1 MKTILVATD
10 LSERSE
16 RALQQAIHLASAQDA
31 ALHVLYVVD
40 EEIPGRIAK
49 EIKSGAKETLNEQI
63 ARAAVGKSVNLTIHV
78 VFQTIWKG
86 IVEAAEELEADLLV
100 LGSHRSR
107 GMMELF
113 RGTTVQ
119 RVAKVAK
126 TPLLVVGN
134 SKPGPYRDVIAGVDF
149 SDCSRNAI
157 NVGAALAPKA
167 TMTLINVY
175 HVPYK
180 EFTKRADPD
189 GSIEKRDRLQ
199 TDRELAKE
207 MKAFEQRLESKS
219 LKLKRT
225 FIEGGPAP
233 VLLEEARRRESN
245 LICVG
250 SHGRSWLAEAFLGS
264 TARELLSAAP
274 CDVLVVPL

>member
-1 MKTILVATD
+1 MKTILAPTD

-16 RALQQAIHLASAQDA
+16 RALRQAIHLASAHDA

-40 EEIPGRIAK
+40 EDIPARIAK
-49 EIKSGAKETLNEQI
+49 EIKSRAAEALDEQI
-63 ARAAVGKSVNLTIHV
+63 AQIPDGKSVKLTIHV
-78 VFQTIWKG
+78 EFKTIWKG
-86 IVEAAEELEADLLV
+86 IVEAAEALGADLLV

-107 GMMELF
+107 GIMELF

-119 RVAKVAK
+119 RVAKVTK
-126 TPLLVVGN
+126 TPLLVVN
-134 SKPGPYRDVIAGVDF
+134 NATPGPYRDVIVGVDF

-157 NVGAALAPKA
+157 NVGATLAPKG
-167 TMTLINVY
+167 TLTLTNVY
-175 HVPYK
+175 HVPFK

-189 GSIEKRDRLQ
+189 GAIEKRDRLQ
-199 TDRELAKE
+199 TESELAKE
-207 MKAFEQRLESKS
+207 MKAFEKRLENKS

-233 VLLEEARRRESN
+233 VLLEQARRRDSD

-250 SHGRSWLAEAFLGS
+250 SHGRSWLAEAFIGN